1 MLIINCIMSS
11 SNCNFYL
18 PSGLLDDVE
27 SEYFLPSDLFEDRML
42 SLRASAPSFIP
53 VSRNLRPNAE
63 EFVPRGYYIY
73 VPDPVYIPGYGIR
86 INTVRM
92 FVPY

>member
-1 MLIINCIMSS
+1 MS

-18 PSGLLDDVE
+18 PSGLLDEEE
-27 SEYFLPSDLFEDRML
+27 SEYFLPSDLFEERIL
-42 SLRASAPSFIP
+42 SLRACAPAFIP
-53 VSRNLRPNAE
+53 ASRNLRSCAE

-73 VPDPVYIPGYGIR
+73 VPDPVYIAGYGIR

>member
-1 MLIINCIMSS
+1 MLSINSIMSS

-27 SEYFLPSDLFEDRML
+27 SEYFLPSDLFEEPIL
-42 SLRASAPSFIP
+42 SLRACAPAFIP
-53 VSRNLRPNAE
+53 ASRNLRSCAE

-73 VPDPVYIPGYGIR
+73 VPDPVYIAGYGIR